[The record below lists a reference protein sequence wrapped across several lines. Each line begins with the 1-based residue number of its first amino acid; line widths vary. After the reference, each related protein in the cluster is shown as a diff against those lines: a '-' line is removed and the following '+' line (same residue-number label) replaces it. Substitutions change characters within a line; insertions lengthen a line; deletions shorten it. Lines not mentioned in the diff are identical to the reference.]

1 MIWVSSL
8 REQRANNHAQTR
20 SLKPTTPSPGSESC
34 HSLHFVRD
42 FVDVDAAVVGFLL
55 VITIPALRKGK
66 GCEKGVA
73 GKGLRGGLGRD
84 WKGRLGFP
92 QRSGMTTAW
101 SFEAGIMGYTENHL
115 GDGQDSGGSLVGQSG
130 GKTKTRKGR
139 KKK

>member
-66 GCEKGVA
+66 GC
-73 GKGLRGGLGRD
+73 GKGLTGRSRKGLEG
-84 WKGRLGFP
+84 KAGFSP
-92 QRSGMTTAW
+92 EGMTTAW